1 MEFPYR
7 VLRTVCIS
15 ALLCASVGA
24 ATAASNYRAEPLP
37 YFTGIFDTVEAIAAS
52 GVAVGSGISSDYPD
66 TAVIWDEAGNV
77 SGITNLQPAIDI
89 NASGQILLNNWI
101 VSLDGAYTPVVVPL
115 LYPALTAIN
124 DAAQVAGY
132 AWKGYSGGVHYY
144 SAFVWHNGVTTELPL
159 PNSGSAIST
168 SINNQ
173 GVVAGYAFDSGYAKR
188 AVMWKDGA
196 IVDLGMLPGHTS
208 SEATGINDLGQVVG
222 ASWASGKLTRGF
234 VWSNGVMAELS
245 GFASDLNVYPGAIN
259 NAGQVTGS
267 ARKTYTRDIAFLWSN
282 GVMRDMTPVM
292 GDTGYG
298 CRAVDIN
305 DAGQLVG
312 ICGLQNVRLTPSAPA
327 TDVGVELIAAASSA
341 TQGSPSSYTIK
352 VSNVGALPAS
362 GVTLTD
368 VLPASVT
375 LVSAVPS
382 QGDCSTSLPLV
393 CALGVLASDAVAS
406 VQLTVI
412 PTAAGS
418 MSNSASITTNEV
430 DANTLNNTA
439 THQVTVN
446 AVVIPA
452 DLSVTISGSTTAKPR
467 TNITYTMTVKNNGPA
482 EAKTVTLSNT
492 LAANLSFVSSSS
504 SQGSCSGAS
513 CSLGT
518 LANGATATVK
528 VTVQPL
534 LRGTYTSK
542 SRLTFGGTDNN
553 TTNNT
558 ATITTVV
565 K

>member
-1 MEFPYR
+1 MKFPHR

-15 ALLCASVGA
+15 ALLSASVGA
-24 ATAASNYRAEPLP
+24 ATAATNYQAERLP
-37 YFTGIFDTVEAIAAS
+37 YFTAVDTVEAIGPS
-52 GVAVGSGISSDYPD
+52 GVAVGSGIGSDYPD
-66 TAVIWDEAGNV
+66 TAVFWDKTGNV
-77 SGITNLQPAIDI
+77 TGIANLQPAIDI
-89 NASGQILLNNWI
+89 NASNQILLNNWI
-101 VSLDGAYTPVVVPL
+101 VQLDGVYIPVVTPL
-115 LYPALTAIN
+115 LYQALAAIN
-124 DAAQVAGY
+124 DATQVTGY
-132 AWKGYSGGVHYY
+132 SWKGYSGGVHYY
-144 SAFVWHNGVTTELPL
+144 RAFVWQAGVTTELPL
-159 PNSGSAIST
+159 LANSGSTIST

-173 GVVAGYAFDSGYAKR
+173 GDVAGYAFDSSYTKR
-188 AVMWKDGA
+188 AVMWKNGA
-196 IVDLGMLPGHTS
+196 IIDLGMLPGDTT

-222 ASWASGKLTRGF
+222 TSSASGQPTRGF
-234 VWSNGVMAELS
+234 VWSNGVMTELS
-245 GFASDLNVYPGAIN
+245 GFSSDLNVYPAAIN
-259 NAGQVTGS
+259 NESQVAGF

-312 ICGLQNVRLTPSAPA
+312 TCGYNIRLTPSAPA

-341 TQGSPSSYTIK
+341 TQGSPYSYTIK

-368 VLPASVT
+368 VLPANVT
-375 LVSAVPS
+375 FVSAVPS
-382 QGDCSTSLPLV
+382 QGTCSTVLPLV
-393 CALGVLASDAVAS
+393 CTLGDLASDAVAS

-412 PTAAGS
+412 PTVAGG
-418 MSNSASITTNEV
+418 MSSSASITTNEV
-430 DANTLNNTA
+430 EPNTLNNTV

-452 DLSVTISGSTTAKPR
+452 DLSVTVSGSTTAKPR
-467 TNITYTMTVKNNGPA
+467 SDITYTMTVKNSGPA
-482 EAKTVTLSNT
+482 EAKAVTLSNT
-492 LAANLSFVSSSS
+492 LAANLSLVSSTTT
-504 SQGSCSGAS
+504 QGSCNGAN

-518 LANGATATVK
+518 LASGATATVK
-528 VTVQPL
+528 VTVRALQ
-534 LRGTYTSK
+534 RGTYTSK
-542 SRLTFGGTDNN
+542 SSLSFSGTDNN